1 MIGPAKRKIGIRV
14 TLLVNIILFIMMTI
28 GGLVIY
34 YQEAELYK
42 QYLIEKGKLASM
54 IGARSVST
62 VLEEAIDNG
71 VLTLKEIVTTNKYE
85 EIPGFDPPKYH
96 TAYDWYTDKSI
107 LALQDEFL
115 KSPDIL
121 YAVAEDIKGYVPTHN
136 TRYNKPITGDRKK
149 DLVGNRSKR
158 FFTDPIAMKAV
169 ANETPGLLQLYPRDT
184 GEMVWDISSPIYI
197 KGKHWGCFRI
207 GFELGTIKKAQKNL
221 MLYLGITI
229 LMILII
235 SICATSVVINSVL
248 RPLGEF
254 TRMASDLADG
264 NVDDKIESKSEDEI
278 GKLADV
284 LERLRVSLKAAM
296 DRLSR

>member
-14 TLLVNIILFIMMTI
+14 TLLVNIILFVMMTI

-42 QYLIEKGKLASM
+42 QYLIEKGKLASI
-54 IGARSVST
+54 IGAQSVSA

-71 VLTLKEIVTTNKYE
+71 VLTLEEIMSTKYE
-85 EIPGFDPPKYH
+85 EIPGFDPAKYH
-96 TAYDWYTDKSI
+96 TPYDWYTDKAI
-107 LALQDEFL
+107 LTLQDEFL
-115 KSPDIL
+115 KAPDIL
-121 YAVAEDIKGYVPTHN
+121 YAVAEDIKGYIPTHN
-136 TRYNKPITGDRKK
+136 TRYNKPITGDRQK

-158 FFTDPIAMKAV
+158 FFTDPVAMKAV

-184 GEMVWDISSPIYI
+184 GEMVWDISSPLYI

-207 GFELGTIKKAQKNL
+207 GFELGTIKRAQKKL
-221 MLYLGITI
+221 MLYLGITM

-248 RPLGEF
+248 RPLTEF
-254 TRMASDLADG
+254 TKMASDLADG